1 MTAVIDAAVP
11 TTVRPPQPPRAKV
24 GFSALMLSE
33 WTKIRSLR
41 STVWSLVMLIVMNV
55 GFTALFT
62 ALTMSQWSKSDATQ
76 HARIAS
82 DPTSV
87 ILGSGLELS
96 QLAVC
101 VLGVLV
107 IASEYAGGTIRISL
121 LAVPG
126 RTPML
131 AAKAVVFGAIVFVTG
146 ALAAFPSFFLGAAIM
161 HTHAPVSLS
170 DPGVLRAVIGAGLYL
185 CILGVFAIAIGSIV
199 RHTAGGIT
207 GIIAFVLV
215 LVPLA
220 QLLPGTAG
228 KYVFAYLPS
237 SAGSLITFAHQRAD
251 QLLSPWQ
258 GFAVFCGWTAVLLT
272 AAGYLLKR
280 RDA

>member
-1 MTAVIDAAVP
+1 MTALIDAPGRVSVP
-11 TTVRPPQPPRAKV
+11 FSPKA
-24 GFSALMLSE
+24 GFAALLLSE

-41 STVWSLVMLIVMNV
+41 STVWSLVLLVVMNI

-62 ALTMSQWSKSDATQ
+62 ALTMSQWSKSDASE
-76 HARIAS
+76 HARLVG
-82 DPTSV
+82 DPTSA
-87 ILGSGLELS
+87 ILASGLELS
-96 QLAVC
+96 QLAIC

-107 IASEYAGGTIRISL
+107 IASEYSSGTIRVSL
-121 LAVPG
+121 LAVPR

-131 AAKAVVFGAIVFVTG
+131 AAKALVFGALVFVVG
-146 ALAAFPSFFLGAAIM
+146 VVAAFPSFYLGAAIM
-161 HTHAPVSLS
+161 HGHAPVSLS

-185 CILGVFAIAIGSIV
+185 SVLGVFAIAIGSIV

-220 QLLPGTAG
+220 QLLPGTTG

-237 SAGSLITFAHQRAD
+237 SAGTLITFPRQGAD

-258 GFAVFCGWTAVLLT
+258 GFGVFSAWTAVLLI